1 MFKSVICSIEN
12 YNNIYEDIYKKY
24 TADRVMQE
32 RDEEIFKSLSV
43 SAAEDFDMYSRA
55 IKNYTFSID
64 KIEGKTNIIE
74 SDYVSGFW
82 KKYKNQIKEY
92 IKETDC
98 CPVCG
103 LLFRKNFNLGES
115 IEHVLPKSKYQQY
128 IFFPINLVYFCESCN
143 RNKSAEIEQRIYH
156 PYFSKIDCK
165 TQPVVAFKNKNKN
178 TYIEITIAQDN
189 EIYNYFINDLY
200 KIPKS
205 YRKYLEQVINIEI
218 SSIERLF
225 DKKMRESKDEEKYK
239 ELKSYIVDGGLGEVD
254 NPQFIKTEV
263 ERQLI
268 LALNKEIKDNP
279 DGFTSYVIKQIKK

>member
-1 MFKSVICSIEN
+1 MFKSVIFSIEN
-12 YNNIYEDIYKKY
+12 YNNIYEDIYKNY
-24 TADRVMQE
+24 TKERGMQG
-32 RDEEIFKSLSV
+32 RDEEIFKSLNV
-43 SAAEDFDMYSRA
+43 LAAEDFDMYSRA

-74 SDYVSGFW
+74 SDYVNDYW
-82 KKYKNQIKEY
+82 KKYKNQIKKY

-143 RNKSAEIEQRIYH
+143 KNKSDEIKQHIYH

-178 TYIEITIAQDN
+178 TYIEITIAQDD
-189 EIYNYFINDLY
+189 EIYNYFINKLY
-200 KIPKS
+200 KLWKA
-205 YRKYLEQVINIEI
+205 YRRYLEQVINNEI
-218 SSIERLF
+218 SSFEEALDGEFRGL
-225 DKKMRESKDEEKYK
+225 KDEEKYK
-239 ELKSYIVDGGLGEVD
+239 KLKTFIVLGYQGIED
-254 NPQFIKTEV
+254 DSQFIKTEV

-268 LALNKEIKDNP
+268 LALNKEIKENP
-279 DGFTSYVIKQIKK
+279 EGFSSYIIKKISK

>member
-12 YNNIYEDIYKKY
+12 YNNIYEDIYKNY
-24 TADRVMQE
+24 TKERVMRE
-32 RDEEIFKSLSV
+32 RDKEIFKSLSV

-74 SDYVSGFW
+74 SNYVNGFW
-82 KKYKNQIKEY
+82 KKYKNQIKKY

-103 LLFRKNFNLGES
+103 LLFRKNFGLGES
-115 IEHVLPKSKYQQY
+115 IEHVLPKSEYQQY

-143 RNKSAEIEQRIYH
+143 KNKSGEIEQRIYH

-200 KIPKS
+200 KIWKS
-205 YRKYLEQVINIEI
+205 YRIYIEQVINNEI

-225 DKKMRESKDEEKYK
+225 DKKTRDSKDEE
-239 ELKSYIVDGGLGEVD
+239 S
-254 NPQFIKTEV
+254 IK
-263 ERQLI
+263 
-268 LALNKEIKDNP
+268 N
-279 DGFTSYVIKQIKK
+279 

>member
-1 MFKSVICSIEN
+1 
-12 YNNIYEDIYKKY
+12 
-24 TADRVMQE
+24 MQGK
-32 RDEEIFKSLSV
+32 DEEIFKSLSV
-43 SAAEDFDMYSRA
+43 LAAEDFDMYLRA
-55 IKNYTFSID
+55 IKNYTFFID

-74 SDYVSGFW
+74 SDYVNGFW

-143 RNKSAEIEQRIYH
+143 KSKSDEIKQHIYH

-189 EIYNYFINDLY
+189 EIYNYFINELY
-200 KIPKS
+200 EIRKT
-205 YRKYLEQVINIEI
+205 YRKYLEHVINIEI

-225 DKKMRESKDEEKYK
+225 DKKMKDSKDEEKYK
-239 ELKSYIVDGGLGEVD
+239 ELKSYIVDGRLGEVD